1 MERLGRY
8 ELLEELGRGAMGV
21 VYRARDPR
29 IDRLVAIKVIAPVE
43 GLDPAQ
49 IQQRRERFQRE
60 ARAAGRLAHPNIV
73 TVHDVGE
80 EAGRAFLVM
89 ELIEGQTLAE
99 VLRTRRPLPLDEALA
114 IGEQAAQALDYAH
127 RHAIVH
133 RDIKPANILL
143 TRDGVVKVADFG
155 IARITGTETTQTGQT
170 LGTPSYMSPEQIAGL
185 PLDGRSDIFSL
196 GAVLYE
202 LLSGEKAFPGETLGT
217 IIYRIVHE
225 EPIPLRRLNPAFP
238 AGLDVCLKRAL
249 AKDPA
254 RRYVEATDL
263 AGDLHRAAQGT
274 LAPAGP
280 PPPTTVKLTPSPRVR
295 PPRPPRRPAWPRYV
309 AGGVAVALLVVA
321 LVLWMRPIQRA
332 PAPHPPSG
340 YPAPPPSQAAEEE
353 AAKAK
358 AAAEEAARQQAVEAE
373 AQRKAEG
380 ERLEAERIR
389 LEAEK
394 ARLAEQQAALEA
406 ERRRSAADEAAR
418 RKAADEDARRPSAGT
433 IQRRGK
439 DNAEMVSIPAG
450 TFTMGDTH
458 GDGFGNERPVH
469 PVSLQAFWLDRT
481 QVTNAQFA
489 QFVRAGGSR
498 ATAEWQKAAA
508 GKETHPAVFITWQD
522 AVAYCRWAGK
532 RLPTEA
538 EWEYATRGT
547 DGRKYPWGDT
557 WEPRRARF
565 AGNAG
570 DQTTAP
576 VGSYPGGASPFG
588 VLDLAGNVWQWTS
601 SLERPYPYVAPDGRE
616 DPGAPGRRV
625 VRGGAWKFRPRALR
639 STTRYG
645 VEPGFRGPIIG
656 FRCAQN

>member
-99 VLRTRRPLPLDEALA
+99 VLRTRRPLPLDEVLA
-114 IGEQAAQALDYAH
+114 VGEQAAQALDYAH

-143 TRDGVVKVADFG
+143 TRDGVAKVTDFG

-254 RRYVEATDL
+254 RRYAQAADL
-263 AGDLHRAAQGT
+263 ARDLREAASGT
-274 LAPAGP
+274 LRPADAPGA
-280 PPPTTVKLTPSPRVR
+280 TTVKMPAHPR
-295 PPRPPRRPAWPRYV
+295 PRPPERRRGPQWPWL
-309 AGGVAVALLVVA
+309 AGGGVAVAA
-321 LVLWMRPIQRA
+321 LVFALALWMRPPQRS

-358 AAAEEAARQQAVEAE
+358 AAAE
-373 AQRKAEG
+373 
-380 ERLEAERIR
+380 
-389 LEAEK
+389 
-394 ARLAEQQAALEA
+394 
-406 ERRRSAADEAAR
+406 
-418 RKAADEDARRPSAGT
+418 DARRPSAGT

-450 TFTMGDTH
+450 TFTLGDTH
-458 GDGFGNERPVH
+458 GDGEADERPAHRVA
-469 PVSLQAFWLDRT
+469 LQAFWMDRT
-481 QVTNAQFA
+481 EVTNGQFA
-489 QFVRAGGSR
+489 QFARFARDAGIGRGGEWKMEPGKGQHPVVRVPWR
-498 ATAEWQKAAA
+498 
-508 GKETHPAVFITWQD
+508 V
-522 AVAYCRWAGK
+522 AVAYCRWADK

-538 EWEYATRGT
+538 EWEYAARGP
-547 DGRKYPWGDT
+547 DARKYPWGNT
-557 WEPRRARF
+557 WEDSRARF
-565 AGNAG
+565 SGNSAGQA
-570 DQTTAP
+570 TAP
-576 VGSYPGGASPFG
+576 VGSHPSGASPFG
-588 VLDLAGNVWQWTS
+588 AQDMAGNVWEWVS
-601 SLERPYPYVAPDGRE
+601 SLYKAYPYVVTDGRE
-616 DPGAPGRRV
+616 NSTAPGRHV
-625 VRGGAWKFRPRALR
+625 VRGGSWFLNPWDLR
-639 STTRYG
+639 SSRREFG
-645 VEPGFRGPIIG
+645 EPGYRSAYIG
-656 FRCAQN
+656 FRCAQS